1 VAETLT
7 LRTEIA
13 KPARGMQR
21 VAGLREAASPPRSL
35 RGCLPGQRVS
45 WRGPSG
51 HGLVRPPA
59 FLVGFRGSASTGAQV
74 GP

>member
-13 KPARGMQR
+13 KPSRGMQR
-21 VAGLREAASPPRSL
+21 VAGLREAATPPRSL
-35 RGCLPGQRVS
+35 RGCLLGQRV
-45 WRGPSG
+45 GAGHSG